1 MKIINLEEVDLSY
14 DIQYIE
20 FMLRILEPYITFKNL
35 PNEHSKY
42 VIKIYRNI
50 EYYWRHPNLG
60 KNRQNVSGKTLDM
73 ISLEEYIYFIQSI
86 FPKLI
91 QSKNKEEFCYEECKE
106 EILIHQRKT
115 EPRFKLPIFSDL
127 TNIEDLCVSFLEEI
141 NKCSKEEIKLMKE
154 KNKENLERIT
164 KQISYLEKIQEI
176 NREKNGSIRD
186 VIYFIQNLG
195 NYIGK
200 DT

>member
-1 MKIINLEEVDLSY
+1 M
-14 DIQYIE
+14 
-20 FMLRILEPYITFKNL
+20 
-35 PNEHSKY
+35 
-42 VIKIYRNI
+42 
-50 EYYWRHPNLG
+50 
-60 KNRQNVSGKTLDM
+60 
-73 ISLEEYIYFIQSI
+73 
-86 FPKLI
+86 
-91 QSKNKEEFCYEECKE
+91 
-106 EILIHQRKT
+106 
-115 EPRFKLPIFSDL
+115 PIFSDL